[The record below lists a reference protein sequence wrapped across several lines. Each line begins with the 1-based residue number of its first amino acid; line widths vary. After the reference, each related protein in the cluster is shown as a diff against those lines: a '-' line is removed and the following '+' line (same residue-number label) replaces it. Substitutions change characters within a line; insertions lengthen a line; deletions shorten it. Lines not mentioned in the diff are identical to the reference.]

1 MLYHRALHAPFVY
14 DDVSLVQQNPELSS
28 WARTLKYFVTSSS
41 FSSDFLGVSGSYYR
55 PLTWLSFAVD
65 FRLWGLNATGFHVT
79 NLILTWANSVAG
91 FALLRKLGVRLGVAL
106 LSPLLWLALPIN
118 SEAVMWISARC
129 YSLSVLFLL
138 LALLAAE
145 RYLSIH
151 KPVSLA
157 AYLFATLASLLAHE
171 TGMLV
176 LPLTLLIGYVQNRFR
191 GTYRPLI
198 HLAVAGLMADGLYLV
213 LRHVTS
219 ASSSGS
225 SLPIYSFASTFFKYL
240 SWMIAPLGMSIERS
254 TDTPVNQLT
263 GSAIISWIGFLVL
276 IGCLV
281 VLRRK
286 DGAFSAGMAWVVAAL
301 FPFCAV
307 SIYQGMGERYEYLAS
322 YGLAFAFIAGIA
334 HLRNRARAIAVT
346 ALSMWTLWGVWRLE
360 ARTADWSNAQNL
372 FEKSLE
378 ATPRSWVLYLN
389 LGNTYLQSGRTQEA
403 RNAYE
408 QALKINP
415 KAIKAAINLAASLQ
429 LLGNAGGAQR
439 EYEYAISL
447 APNQGDIYTNLGTLV
462 FAEGKTSY
470 AEQLFNKAI
479 ILNPADATASFNLG
493 VLYRRTN
500 RLALAIGMFQ
510 RTLQIAP
517 GYPDAQHALD
527 LSRTDLEKS
536 SK

>member
-1 MLYHRALHAPFVY
+1 MLYHRALYAPFVY

-28 WARTLKYFVTSSS
+28 WARTLKYFITSSS

-79 NLILTWANSVAG
+79 NLILTWANGLIG
-91 FALLRKLGVRLGVAL
+91 FALLRKVGVRLAVAL

-129 YSLSVLFLL
+129 YSLSVLLLL

-145 RYLSIH
+145 RYLSID
-151 KPVSLA
+151 KPVALA
-157 AYLFATLASLLAHE
+157 SYLSATFASLLAHE

-176 LPLTLLIGYVQNRFR
+176 LPLTLLIAFVQNRFR

-198 HLAVAGLMADGLYLV
+198 RLAIAGLIADSVYLV

-219 ASSSGS
+219 TSSSGP
-225 SLPIYSFASTFFKYL
+225 SLSIYSLASRFFKYL

-254 TDTPVNQLT
+254 TDTPGNQLT
-263 GSAIISWIGFLVL
+263 GSAIISWIGLFVL
-276 IGCLV
+276 IGCLIA
-281 VLRRK
+281 LRRK
-286 DGAFSAGMAWVVAAL
+286 TSEFCSGIAWMVGAL

-322 YGLAFAFIAGIA
+322 YGLAYALIAGAASI
-334 HLRNRARAIAVT
+334 RNRARAVAVA
-346 ALSMWTLWGVWRLE
+346 ALSVWTLWGVWRLE
-360 ARTADWSNAQNL
+360 ARTANWSNAQDL
-372 FEKSLE
+372 YETSLQ
-378 ATPRSWVLYLN
+378 ATPRSWVLLLN

-408 QALKINP
+408 QALEINP
-415 KAIKAAINLAASLQ
+415 KGVKAAINLAASLQ
-429 LLGNAGGAQR
+429 LLGDARAAQR

-479 ILNPADATASFNLG
+479 NLNPADATASFNLG

-500 RLALAIGMFQ
+500 RLTLAISMFEK
-510 RTLQIAP
+510 TLQIAP
-517 GYPDAQHALD
+517 AYPDAKHALD
-527 LSRTDLEKS
+527 LSRADSQQS